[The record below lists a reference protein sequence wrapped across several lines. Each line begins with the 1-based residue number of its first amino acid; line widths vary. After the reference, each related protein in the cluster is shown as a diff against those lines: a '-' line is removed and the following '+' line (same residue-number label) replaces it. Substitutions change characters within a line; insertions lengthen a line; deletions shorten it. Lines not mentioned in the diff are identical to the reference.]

1 MIRRHT
7 KSAIFMHWFNAVCWI
22 FLLFSGFALLA
33 GDMQPVGAWWRDL
46 WQGLFGER
54 GLIVAHLVVGTIWC
68 LCYAICILMFARRDV
83 LPFLC
88 EILRFKGKSDLVW
101 CARKGLWLVIGPR
114 RMKRLGL
121 DPTLPPQGFY
131 NAGQKMVAVIAIL
144 ASLGLAVT
152 GLVLGF
158 CSGNS
163 ALAVSQKALQYCLV
177 IHFACAGLM
186 AIFLP
191 VHIYMA
197 ALAPGEGPALRS
209 MLTGLVPA
217 KHVREHNPLWYAE
230 LKQSGKMVQTDTNTR

>member
-1 MIRRHT
+1 MYRSIRRY
-7 KSAIFMHWFNAVCWI
+7 
-22 FLLFSGFALLA
+22 LLLSQRVRDRPLPRSRDSGF
-33 GDMQPVGAWWRDL
+33 
-46 WQGLFGER
+46 
-54 GLIVAHLVVGTIWC
+54 
-68 LCYAICILMFARRDV
+68 
-83 LPFLC
+83 
-88 EILRFKGKSDLVW
+88 
-101 CARKGLWLVIGPR
+101 
-114 RMKRLGL
+114 
-121 DPTLPPQGFY
+121 
-131 NAGQKMVAVIAIL
+131 
-144 ASLGLAVT
+144 SLGLAVT

-209 MLTGLVPA
+209 MLTGLVPLE
-217 KHVREHNPLWYAE
+217 HVRKHNPLWYAE

>member
-1 MIRRHT
+1 MYRSIRRY
-7 KSAIFMHWFNAVCWI
+7 
-22 FLLFSGFALLA
+22 LLLSQRVRDRPLPRSRASGF
-33 GDMQPVGAWWRDL
+33 
-46 WQGLFGER
+46 
-54 GLIVAHLVVGTIWC
+54 
-68 LCYAICILMFARRDV
+68 
-83 LPFLC
+83 
-88 EILRFKGKSDLVW
+88 
-101 CARKGLWLVIGPR
+101 
-114 RMKRLGL
+114 
-121 DPTLPPQGFY
+121 
-131 NAGQKMVAVIAIL
+131 
-144 ASLGLAVT
+144 SLGLAVT

-230 LKQSGKMVQTDTNTR
+230 LMQSGRVGQTKTNTL

>member
-1 MIRRHT
+1 
-7 KSAIFMHWFNAVCWI
+7 
-22 FLLFSGFALLA
+22 
-33 GDMQPVGAWWRDL
+33 
-46 WQGLFGER
+46 
-54 GLIVAHLVVGTIWC
+54 
-68 LCYAICILMFARRDV
+68 
-83 LPFLC
+83 
-88 EILRFKGKSDLVW
+88 
-101 CARKGLWLVIGPR
+101 
-114 RMKRLGL
+114 MKRLGL
-121 DPTLPPQGFY
+121 DSTLPPQGFY

-152 GLVLGF
+152 GLVMCF
-158 CSGNS
+158 CSGNQ

-230 LKQSGKMVQTDTNTR
+230 LMQSGRVGQTKTNIL

>member
-1 MIRRHT
+1 
-7 KSAIFMHWFNAVCWI
+7 
-22 FLLFSGFALLA
+22 
-33 GDMQPVGAWWRDL
+33 
-46 WQGLFGER
+46 
-54 GLIVAHLVVGTIWC
+54 
-68 LCYAICILMFARRDV
+68 
-83 LPFLC
+83 
-88 EILRFKGKSDLVW
+88 
-101 CARKGLWLVIGPR
+101 
-114 RMKRLGL
+114 MKRLGL

-197 ALAPGEGPALRS
+197 ALAPGEGPALCS
-209 MLTGLVPA
+209 MLTGLVPL
-217 KHVREHNPLWYAE
+217 KHVCEHNPLWYAE